1 YLDALAGQY
10 RDELRRSKLLQS
22 VTADVYV
29 SDPALWQRYRDAN
42 EQVTMS
48 LTAILPRNAVADS
61 QVTVTPAEVAEY
73 YKNHKDVFDRS
84 KTAFVSY
91 VSLPSFPDA
100 SDSAAALARAQ
111 QVRAE
116 VAGGAP

>member
-1 YLDALAGQY
+1 M
-10 RDELRRSKLLQS
+10 
-22 VTADVYV
+22 YV
-29 SDPALWQRYRDAN
+29 SDAALWQQYRDAN
-42 EQVTMS
+42 EQVTIS

-73 YKNHKDVFDRS
+73 YKNHKAVFERP

-100 SDSAAALARAQ
+100 SDTAAALARAQ
-111 QVRAE
+111 QVR
-116 VAGGAP
+116 G